1 MANLGDIPK
10 MMKFLFAMLFL
21 VAGTNVVAQTD
32 GGNSRPGTSGSDS
45 IDAAE
50 PIILPFKEVIDNSG
64 FTAEADDY
72 CGERF

>member
-1 MANLGDIPK
+1 MI
-10 MMKFLFAMLFL
+10 KFLSTHAAFSGWHQRRSANRWR
-21 VAGTNVVAQTD
+21 VTVV
-32 GGNSRPGTSGSDS
+32 PGYGSGSDS